1 LRQGPVFAVTL
12 DVGVYN
18 VYVVAHCLLED
29 AGLREV
35 WPLVYQKKTCGP
47 AG

>member
-1 LRQGPVFAVTL
+1 MICSEQDGAEARLGRGRL
-12 DVGVYN
+12 
-18 VYVVAHCLLED
+18 AHCLLED